1 MGAST
6 GCPGRVRHEFGT
18 GRGATQVGN
27 RVKGIGVVGTERN
40 QGYGHCHWIVQGSIG
55 VWGEAIL
62 ANGK

>member
-1 MGAST
+1 M
-6 GCPGRVRHEFGT
+6 
-18 GRGATQVGN
+18 GN